1 MAVTTTYSKNTLKVP
16 GAKLYYEV
24 RGSGPVLLMMPG
36 GPADAT
42 TFRYIENDLAKKYTV
57 VTYDPRTYSHSQC
70 TEPVDDA
77 RMVDI
82 FADDASRLLE
92 QMAGDSKSCVF
103 ASSGG
108 AVIALD
114 LIVKHPEQVETAIIH
129 EPPSPSL
136 QPDVEKIRDAMVH
149 VCETCERDGLFPAMQ
164 EFMVLVGVQGGPEQ
178 PSPGHEPTAEEKEQ
192 QALMMGNMQ
201 YFFGRYI
208 ANIARFEPDI
218 DALKSSQVRIVPAI
232 GAESN
237 DGQLACVGGKYLAKH
252 LDVPVTVFPGDH
264 AGFAGRPVEFA
275 AKLLEVLDGSRY

>member
-1 MAVTTTYSKNTLKVP
+1 MAAITTFSKQTLDVP

-42 TFRYIENDLAKKYTV
+42 TFRHIENDLAKKYTV

-82 FADDASRLLE
+82 FADDASRILK
-92 QMAGDSKSCVF
+92 QVAGDSKSCVF

-149 VCETCERDGLFPAMQ
+149 VCGTCERDGLFPAMQ
-164 EFMVLVGVQGGPEQ
+164 EFMVLVGLQGGPPQAGPE
-178 PSPGHEPTAEEKEQ
+178 HEPTAEEKEQ

-208 ANIARFEPDI
+208 GNIARFEPDI
-218 DALKSSQVRIVPAI
+218 EALKSSPVGIVPAI

-237 DGQLACVGGKYLAKH
+237 DGQLACVGGKYLAKY
-252 LDVPVTVFPGDH
+252 LDSPVAVFPGDH
-264 AGFAGRPVEFA
+264 GGFAGRPVEFA
-275 AKLLEVLDGSRY
+275 AKLLEVLDGSRV

>member
-1 MAVTTTYSKNTLKVP
+1 MATTTTYSKHTLEVP

-24 RGSGPVLLMMPG
+24 RGSGPLLLMMPG

-42 TFRYIENDLAKKYTV
+42 TFRHIENDLAKKYTV

-70 TEPVDDA
+70 TEPVNDA
-77 RMVDI
+77 RMVEI

-92 QMAGDSKSCVF
+92 QVAGDRKSCIF

-108 AVIALD
+108 ASIALD

-129 EPPSPSL
+129 EPPTPSL
-136 QPDVEKIRDAMVH
+136 QPDVIKIRTGMEH
-149 VCETCERDGLFPAMQ
+149 VCETCEKQGLFPAMQ
-164 EFMVLVGVQGGPEQ
+164 EFMVLIGAQGGPEQ
-178 PSPGHEPTAEEKEQ
+178 SGPAHEPTAEEKEQ

-208 ANIARFEPDI
+208 GNIARFEPDI
-218 DALKSSQVRIVPAI
+218 EALKRSPVRIVPAI

-237 DGQLACVGGKYLAKH
+237 DGQLACVGGKNLAKY
-252 LDVPVTVFPGDH
+252 LGTTVTVFPGDH
-264 AGFAGRPVEFA
+264 GGFAGRPVEFGA
-275 AKLLEVLDGSRY
+275 RLLEVLDGRRY